1 MTNKKE
7 ELLSLL
13 LNRLQQGDY
22 SVIDQTIALLKSGTS
37 DTKSVDKKTYPWT
50 DVGNAQRFVDKY
62 GKFIRYNF
70 TDKVWYVFD
79 GKTWQRDEGDQV
91 LALATKLNSNV
102 DISDLIAYSPDP
114 KHAEQAAARYQNKL
128 ATTRTIKNMLELV
141 KAQLPVKHGAFNQQP
156 FSLNVKNGTLNLQ
169 STELAK
175 HSAKDL
181 IDKIAPV
188 TYSKGAK
195 CPLWLNF
202 LKQTFQNNEELI
214 KFIQRAVGYSITGD
228 TSEQVMF
235 LLVGDGKNGKSVFIN
250 TIAKLLGNYAKNMS
264 SQSIMIKRDTASHD
278 LARLEDARL
287 VISSESNEGER
298 IDESL
303 VKSLTGQDTI
313 VARYMFGSEFEFV
326 PKFKLWMATNHRPII
341 RGTDKGIWRR
351 LVIVPFKYTVPDSQV
366 DKHLEQK
373 LEKELPGILNWA
385 LAGTQA
391 WLQEGLQLPQVVID
405 EGKSYQKQM
414 NIIDQFISDC
424 IYDKTGETD
433 KDGQPYKIKTSYT
446 YQLYRKWAK
455 LNGAYMM
462 SNIRFGAE
470 MRKKYN
476 RMHFSDGDYYM
487 NCERSIEGSRVDG
500 SVIQ

>member
-50 DVGNAQRFVDKY
+50 DVGNAERFVDKY
-62 GKFIRYNF
+62 GKFVRYNF

-156 FSLNVKNGTLNLQ
+156 FSLNLKNGTLNLQ

-188 TYSKGAK
+188 TYSENAK
-195 CPLWLNF
+195 CPLWINF
-202 LKQTFQNNEELI
+202 LKQTFQNNKDLI
-214 KFIQRAVGYSITGD
+214 EFIQRAVGYSITGD

-373 LEKELPGILNWA
+373 LERELPGILNWA

-391 WLQEGLQLPQVVID
+391 WLQEGLQLPQVVVD
-405 EGKSYQKQM
+405 ENKSYQKQM
-414 NIIDQFISDC
+414 NIIDQFLSDC

-433 KDGQPYKIKTSYT
+433 KDGQPYKLKTSYT

-470 MRKKYN
+470 MRKKYS

-487 NCERSIEGSRVDG
+487 NCTKSIEGSRVDG
-500 SVIQ
+500 SVSQ

>member
-13 LNRLQQGDY
+13 LKRLQQGDS

-37 DTKSVDKKTYPWT
+37 DIKSVGKKTYPWT

-62 GKFIRYNF
+62 GKIVRYNF
-70 TDKVWYVFD
+70 TDKIWYVFD

-91 LALATKLNSNV
+91 LSLATKLNSNV

-141 KAQLPVKHGAFNQQP
+141 KAQLPVKHGAFNQSP
-156 FSLNVKNGTLNLQ
+156 FSLNLKNGTLNLQ
-169 STELAK
+169 STELTK

-188 TYSKGAK
+188 TYNRNAK

-202 LKQTFQNNEELI
+202 LKQIFQNNEELI

-264 SQSIMIKRDTASHD
+264 SQSIMIKRDSASHD

-373 LEKELPGILNWA
+373 LERELPGILNWA

-405 EGKSYQKQM
+405 ENKSYQKQM

>member
-13 LNRLQQGDY
+13 LKRLQQGDS

-50 DVGNAQRFVDKY
+50 DVGNAERFIDKY
-62 GKFIRYNF
+62 GKIVRYNF
-70 TDKVWYVFD
+70 TDKIWYVFD

-91 LALATKLNSNV
+91 LALATKLNSSV
-102 DISDLIAYSPDP
+102 DINDLIAYSPDP
-114 KHAEQAAARYQNKL
+114 KHAEQAAARYQNRL

-156 FSLNVKNGTLNLQ
+156 FSLNLKNGTLNLA
-169 STELAK
+169 STELTK

-188 TYSKGAK
+188 TYNRNAK

-373 LEKELPGILNWA
+373 LENELPGILNWA

-405 EGKSYQKQM
+405 ENKSYQKQM
-414 NIIDQFISDC
+414 NVIDQFLSDC

-470 MRKKYN
+470 MRKKYS

>member
-13 LNRLQQGDY
+13 LKRLQQGDS

-37 DTKSVDKKTYPWT
+37 ETTTAVAKKTYPWT
-50 DVGNAQRFVDKY
+50 DVGNAERFVDKY
-62 GKFIRYNF
+62 GRVVRYNF

-79 GKTWQRDEGDQV
+79 GKTWQRDEGNQV

-102 DISDLIAYSPDP
+102 DIDDLIAYSPDP

-156 FSLNVKNGTLNLQ
+156 FSLNLKNGTLNLA

-188 TYSKGAK
+188 TYNENAK
-195 CPLWLNF
+195 CPLWINF

-264 SQSIMIKRDTASHD
+264 SQSIMIKRDSASHD

-373 LEKELPGILNWA
+373 LEQELPGILNWA

-414 NIIDQFISDC
+414 NIIDQFIADC
-424 IYDKTGETD
+424 LTRTHERSQ
-433 KDGQPYKIKTSYT
+433 DGHRFAVKASHC

-455 LNGAYMM
+455 LNGNYLM
-462 SNIRFGAE
+462 SNVRFSAE
-470 MRKKYN
+470 MKKKIEKQ
-476 RMHFSDGDYYM
+476 HLHDGNYWMDIAI
-487 NCERSIEGSRVDG
+487 NSEGQR
-500 SVIQ
+500 IQEMK

>member
-13 LNRLQQGDY
+13 LKRLKQGDS

-62 GKFIRYNF
+62 GKIVRYNF

-91 LALATKLNSNV
+91 LSLATKLNSNV

-156 FSLNVKNGTLNLQ
+156 FSLNLKNGTLNLQ
-169 STELAK
+169 SAELTK

-202 LKQTFQNNEELI
+202 LKQIFQNNKDLI
-214 KFIQRAVGYSITGD
+214 EFIQRAVGYSITGD

-313 VARYMFGSEFEFV
+313 VARYMFGSEFEFT

-373 LEKELPGILNWA
+373 LEQELPGILNWA

-405 EGKSYQKQM
+405 ENKNYQKQM